1 MQARLAAAALI
12 ASTLIPSHLV
22 AQADPVQI
30 DRLMS
35 AMGLPDMLDIMQA
48 EGLEYGAQIATDLF
62 PGRPSAE
69 WSDTVEQIYATDQ
82 MTVTVKDGLAAE
94 LAEADIETITGFFE
108 SELGQEIIELEIAA
122 RSALMDEDIEE
133 ASKEAAAIALMDETP
148 RAALVTTF
156 VETND
161 LIETNVVGAMNAN
174 YAFYIGLLDGGGLPG
189 QLSEDEILADVW
201 GQEPEIRQNTSEWVY
216 SYLMLAYQPLSD
228 DSLEAYIAF
237 SQTDAGQD
245 INDALFVAFDNM
257 FEDISGALGRAAS
270 AHMIGQDL

>member
-1 MQARLAAAALI
+1 MKARLAAAALI

-69 WSDTVEQIYATDQ
+69 WSDTVEQIYATDK

-108 SELGQEIIELEIAA
+108 SDLGQQIIELEVAA